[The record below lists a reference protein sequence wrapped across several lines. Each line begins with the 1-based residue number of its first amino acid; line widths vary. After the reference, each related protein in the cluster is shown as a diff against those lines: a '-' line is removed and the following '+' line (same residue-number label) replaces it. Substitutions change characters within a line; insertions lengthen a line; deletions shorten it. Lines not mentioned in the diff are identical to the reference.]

1 MAYVTE
7 KYLILNCFVRI
18 KANGFVIAHFYSI
31 FVRYII
37 FMTFI
42 YGRFLLMRNAWMNK
56 EKSEIKR
63 GTLEMIVLHLLSQRE
78 LYVYQLIKQIAQKS
92 ENRYVVLEGTVILL
106 LQRLE
111 EKELVISDKRLSG
124 KRLYRVYY
132 TITDAGRKRLQ
143 ELTEIYDEVTLG
155 IKMIMDVGKE

>member
-1 MAYVTE
+1 
-7 KYLILNCFVRI
+7 
-18 KANGFVIAHFYSI
+18 
-31 FVRYII
+31 
-37 FMTFI
+37 
-42 YGRFLLMRNAWMNK
+42 MNK

-78 LYVYQLIKQIAQKS
+78 LYVYQMIKQIAQKS
-92 ENRYVVLEGTVILL
+92 ENRYVVLEGTVIQL